1 MPRIAVLGLGRFG
14 YTLATELAAR
24 KAEVIAVDH
33 SPTIV
38 EQIKDNVDLAVRLDA
53 TDELALRS
61 QKIDEVDIAIV
72 AIGGNFESALLAT
85 TILNSLEIPQIICRA
100 RTKFHAEI
108 FKRIG
113 ASQVIQPEKQ
123 AGEEMA
129 RKLALPHL
137 RDLIPLEE
145 GFSLIEL
152 DAPGSF
158 VGKSL
163 LELKLRETYNLNLV
177 GIRNMPVKDEDAEDG
192 EGIDEAPRI
201 MSVPK
206 PHDIINSGDT
216 LYIVGPDARLAQLP
230 RE

>member
-24 KAEVIAVDH
+24 KAEVIAIDH
-33 SPTIV
+33 SPSIV
-38 EQIKDNVDLAVRLDA
+38 EQIKDDVDLAIRLDT

-61 QKIDEVDIAIV
+61 QKIDEVEIAVV
-72 AIGGNFESALLAT
+72 AIGGNFESALLTT
-85 TILNSLEIPQIICRA
+85 TILKTMDIPRIICRA

-108 FKRIG
+108 FRRVG
-113 ASQVIQPEKQ
+113 ADQVIQPEKQ
-123 AGEEMA
+123 TGEELA

-152 DAPGSF
+152 DAPSPF
-158 VGKSL
+158 IGKNL
-163 LELKLRETYNLNLV
+163 VQLKIRETYNLNLV
-177 GIRNMPVKDEDAEDG
+177 AIMRK
-192 EGIDEAPRI
+192 APEVSDQVEEPRRI
-201 MSVPK
+201 MNVPH
-206 PHDIINSGDT
+206 PHDIIHKGDT
-216 LYIVGPDARLAQLP
+216 LFIVGPDTKLAQLP